1 MLREERRRMENHIA
15 DILNG
20 RFEYDVGTL
29 IFPER
34 RIEREAEEGQK
45 ISGCFHI
52 LSSLQRRCN
61 GTLYTSEPRLEL
73 DRASFSASEVEIHY
87 TFDTTGLEEG
97 DIIKGEI
104 DVVSDAGEYHLP
116 FVFNIQKH
124 FALSSQGKIKNLFH
138 FTNLARADFD
148 EAVKIFYSPE
158 FINVFKGADE
168 QYRNFYRAFSTLK
181 GSRENLEEFLISVRK
196 KAPVMYT
203 VDRLEIEEDINDI
216 DESVTLLLKKSGWGD
231 VSLRV
236 NSDAGFAVVG
246 KTFITEEDFENDVC
260 YLKILLVAGAMH
272 GGTNVGTLTIS
283 GNHFYENVRVVCHVK
298 GERPDRILARQKL
311 EVSLMNEFLRFRM
324 HEIRLDAWCRSS
336 MILIEKIISVY
347 NHDLAARLYMV
358 HVLILQSRK
367 QEAASVLG
375 HIKNEFD
382 IEKRKPEYRAY
393 LLYLESMLE
402 RDELLVKENAEKIK
416 AFYEEKNNSARLL
429 WLLMYMDEE
438 MEGDPHR
445 KMAMMRKIYAAG
457 RRTPLLYSE
466 AMLLISA
473 EPSLMKGMTE
483 FEVNSLWW
491 AAKHGIFNE
500 KLMTRI
506 AFNGNRLQR
515 YVRTYVRLAG
525 AYYEKYRS
533 EEILGA
539 ICTHL
544 IQNHAASPIHF
555 KWFRIAVERQLKI
568 TRLYEYYM
576 YSFPPDTR
584 ALIDR
589 SVLMYFRLGTDIPD
603 NLTAQLYLNLIQH
616 RNTAGDYL
624 AAYDPQIAEFAL
636 RKASAAKMSDE
647 LAIIYEY
654 AVSIRNFERHE
665 ELMNALSGL
674 CFTHHITTDNKS
686 IVSVSVIE
694 FGFKT
699 ERRRMLIGGEAY
711 IDIYGS
717 NYELFFED
725 SYGNRTADKTGIT
738 DRRMLQPI
746 MFEKY
751 IRANQENNVGFAFYI
766 CGTGRRFLSVD
777 EKNEAAVKVL
787 TKSDDILDGERNE
800 MRRHL
805 IGYYYDNDKFD
816 ELDEVLLSIEPA
828 KLNEVMRAEYVNY
841 LVIRGMQQRAYD
853 ILKKY
858 GASRLDSKVI
868 VRLASRMIRDDAYT
882 SDKFLMDICISAFR
896 HGKYDEVI
904 LQFLE
909 ENYNGSLRRM
919 RDIWKAAQ
927 NFNLETKHIER
938 RMISQ
943 MLFAHS
949 FVGDADDVFLLY
961 AKPDNSDDLVK
972 AWLTY
977 GAYDYFVK
985 NRVTKEYVFERIFAL
1000 IEHGERFV
1008 DVVSLAML
1016 RYFSDKKEVNPVFRR
1031 GIARVVR
1038 YYLQRGIVLEFF
1050 RKFRTFVPEMMLYDD
1065 RTFVE
1070 YRTNPDKTAIIHYMI
1085 SKETGNESGFYTE
1098 AMKNIVGGV
1107 YVKNFTLFY
1116 GEQLQYYIT
1125 EEDGSNS
1132 TLTTSRTLDS
1142 DDERI
1147 RNSDTRFD
1155 ILNGILVSRTMG
1167 DKRSMEDLLKL
1178 YIMKS
1183 RAVEQKFELI

>member
-1 MLREERRRMENHIA
+1 MENHIA

-29 IFPER
+29 TFPEK

-45 ISGCFHI
+45 ISGKFRI
-52 LSSLQRRCN
+52 LSSVQRRCN

-73 DRASFSASEVEIHY
+73 DRASFSASEVEVHY

-158 FINVFKGADE
+158 FNTVFRGADE
-168 QYRNFYRAFSTLK
+168 QYKNFYRAFSTLP
-181 GSRENLEEFLISVRK
+181 GSRENLEEFLVSVRK

-203 VDRLEIEEDINDI
+203 VDRTEVEEEIGDEDECISLI
-216 DESVTLLLKKSGWGD
+216 LKKSGWGD

-236 NSDAGFAVVG
+236 SSDADFAVVG
-246 KTFITEEDFENDVC
+246 KTFITEENFDGDVC
-260 YLKILLVAGAMH
+260 YLKILLIEGAMH
-272 GGTNVGTLTIS
+272 GGTNVGTVTIS
-283 GNHFYENVRVVCHVK
+283 GNHYYEKIRIVCHVQ

-311 EVSLMNEFLRFRM
+311 EVSLMNEFLKFRM

-336 MILIEKIISVY
+336 MILIEKINSVY
-347 NHDLAARLYMV
+347 PHDLASRLYMV
-358 HVLILQSRK
+358 HVLILQSRM
-367 QEAASVLG
+367 QEAESVLG
-375 HIKNEFD
+375 HIKSEFD

-393 LLYLESMLE
+393 LLYLESMLK
-402 RDELLVKENAEKIK
+402 RDEFLVKENAEKIK
-416 AFYEEKNNSARLL
+416 EFYKSKDNSARLL

-438 MEGDPHR
+438 MENDPQR
-445 KMAMMRKIYAAG
+445 KMAMMRKIYEAG

-473 EPSLMKGMTE
+473 DPSLMKGMTE
-483 FEVNSLWW
+483 FEVNALWW

-506 AFNGNRLQR
+506 AFNGSRLRR

-525 AYYEKYRS
+525 AYYGKYRS
-533 EEILGA
+533 EEILSA

-576 YSFPPDTR
+576 YSFPTDSR

-589 SVLMYFRLGTDIPD
+589 SVLMYFKMGTDIPD
-603 NLTAQLYLNLIQH
+603 DLTAQLYLNLIQH
-616 RNTAGDYL
+616 RNTAGEYL
-624 AAYDPQIAEFAL
+624 MTYNPQIAEFAL
-636 RKASAAKMSDE
+636 RKAIAGKMSEE
-647 LAIIYEY
+647 LACIYEY
-654 AVSIRNFERHE
+654 AVSIRGFDRHV
-665 ELMNALSGL
+665 ELMNALSML
-674 CFTHHITTDNKS
+674 CFTHHITTENKS

-694 FGFKT
+694 FGFKK
-699 ERRRMLIGGEAY
+699 ERRRMMIGGEAY
-711 IDIYGS
+711 IDIYS
-717 NYELFFED
+717 NNYELFFED
-725 SYGNRTADKTGIT
+725 SYGNRTADRTGIV
-738 DRRMLQPI
+738 DRKMLQPI
-746 MFEKY
+746 MFERF
-751 IRANQENNVGFAFYI
+751 IRANQTANVGFAFYI
-766 CGTGRRFLSVD
+766 CGTGRRFLSV
-777 EKNEAAVKVL
+777 NEENKDAVKAL
-787 TKSDDILDGERNE
+787 TQSDEILDSERNE
-800 MRRHL
+800 MRRNL
-805 IGYYYDNDKFD
+805 ISFYYENDRFD
-816 ELDEVLLSIEPA
+816 ELDEALLSVEPG

-868 VRLASRMIRDDAYT
+868 VRLASRIIRDDQYT

-904 LQFLE
+904 LEFLE
-909 ENYNGSLRRM
+909 ENYNGSIRHL

-927 NFNLETKHIER
+927 NFNISAVHIER

-949 FVGDADDVFLLY
+949 FVGEADDVFVLY

-977 GAYDYFVK
+977 AAYDYFVK
-985 NRVTKEYVFERIFAL
+985 NRITKEYIFERIYSHL
-1000 IEHGERFV
+1000 EHGEKFI

-1016 RYFSDKKEVNPVFRR
+1016 RYFSEKKEVNPVFRS
-1031 GIARVVR
+1031 GIARAVR
-1038 YYLQRGIVLEFF
+1038 HYLQRGIVFEFF
-1050 RKFRTFVPEMMLYDD
+1050 RRFRSFVPEMMLYDD
-1065 RTFVE
+1065 RTFIE
-1070 YRTNPDKTAIIHYMI
+1070 YRTNPDKTAVIHYMI
-1085 SKETGNESGFYTE
+1085 TKENGNEGGFYTE

-1155 ILNGILVSRTMG
+1155 ILNSILVSRTMG
-1167 DKRSMEDLLKL
+1167 DSRSMDDLLKL
-1178 YIMKS
+1178 YILKS
-1183 RAVEQKFELI
+1183 RAVDQKFELI